1 MTIEEKEKSHVA
13 GTLEKLR
20 LDNADLSQISQAFN
34 YFYGAFDD
42 TEDFNKNTENLYFY
56 QASY

>member
-1 MTIEEKEKSHVA
+1 M
-13 GTLEKLR
+13 
-20 LDNADLSQISQAFN
+20 DQADLTQISNAFA
-34 YFYGAFDD
+34 YFYGSFDD

>member
-1 MTIEEKEKSHVA
+1 MA